1 MQNTG
6 GNVLTAYNAAIH
18 IARAQEI
25 IACNGG
31 NSKAIKHL
39 QQVQIEKKQL
49 TFQLVSL
56 KERVLKSPKGM
67 WTGRMFRLPPA
78 QTEHNA

>member
-1 MQNTG
+1 MQNMG
-6 GNVLTAYNAAIH
+6 GNVLTAYNVAIR

-39 QQVQIEKKQL
+39 QQVQIEK
-49 TFQLVSL
+49 S
-56 KERVLKSPKGM
+56 
-67 WTGRMFRLPPA
+67 
-78 QTEHNA
+78 N